1 MLWLDVAGRRH
12 ERRLG
17 ARGQQRLDA
26 AERAALVLE
35 LGLEFGLGL
44 ACGRSIGRLGRCIGL
59 PRCTGVLPIAAPK
72 GGHWSNGAEAVQ
84 RCRGGSVHLA
94 RDPERSRAVAEAVVD
109 ARLPGARMQGVGLR
123 PRAAGGGVCVR
134 GSPPNLYGRP
144 RLRLRAALPGSICLA
159 RRRCCWA
166 AGRVWLALTSCV
178 MSLTMLRASRRT
190 APSFPFSHASYSFS
204 ESEPDLL
211 PDSILRGQP
220 QRAAHGGT
228 AVVDVAV

>member
-1 MLWLDVAGRRH
+1 M
-12 ERRLG
+12 
-17 ARGQQRLDA
+17 
-26 AERAALVLE
+26 
-35 LGLEFGLGL
+35 
-44 ACGRSIGRLGRCIGL
+44 GRSIGRLGRCIGL
-59 PRCTGVLPIAAPK
+59 PRCK
-72 GGHWSNGAEAVQ
+72 GRCRSQRPRVGIGPMVQRLCRGAEAD
-84 RCRGGSVHLA
+84 RCTLHATQS
-94 RDPERSRAVAEAVVD
+94 AVVPSRKRSSML
-109 ARLPGARMQGVGLR
+109 ACQAHACRASACCGARW
-123 PRAAGGGVCVR
+123 RAACGGVCVR

-204 ESEPDLL
+204 ESESDLL
-211 PDSILRGQP
+211 PDSILRAQP
-220 QRAAHGGT
+220 PSSAAHGGT

>member
-1 MLWLDVAGRRH
+1 VHWAASVQ
-12 ERRLG
+12 G
-17 ARGQQRLDA
+17 A
-26 AERAALVLE
+26 
-35 LGLEFGLGL
+35 
-44 ACGRSIGRLGRCIGL
+44 L
-59 PRCTGVLPIAAPK
+59 PVAAPK
-72 GGHWSNGAEAVQ
+72 GVHWSNGAEAVQ

-94 RDPERSRAVAEAVVD
+94 CDPERSRAVAEAVVD
-109 ARLPGARMQGVGLR
+109 ARLPGARMQGRRLAAR
-123 PRAAGGGVCVR
+123 RSWRAACGGVCVR

-144 RLRLRAALPGSICLA
+144 RLRLRAALPASICLA

-204 ESEPDLL
+204 ESESDLL
-211 PDSILRGQP
+211 PDSILRVQP
-220 QRAAHGGT
+220 QEAADGGT

>member
-1 MLWLDVAGRRH
+1 MKLV
-12 ERRLG
+12 G
-17 ARGQQRLDA
+17 AIN
-26 AERAALVLE
+26 RAPWSVQSI
-35 LGLEFGLGL
+35 GGL
-44 ACGRSIGRLGRCIGL
+44 ARCI
-59 PRCTGVLPIAAPK
+59 GVLPIAAPK
-72 GGHWSNGAEAVQ
+72 GVHWSNGAEAVQ

-109 ARLPGARMQGVGLR
+109 ARLPGACMQGVGLR
-123 PRAAGGGVCVR
+123 RHSVAGGVWRRVCAWQ
-134 GSPPNLYGRP
+134 SAKP
-144 RLRLRAALPGSICLA
+144 LRAPATEAVRRSACLYLSAWLA

-204 ESEPDLL
+204 ESESDLL
-211 PDSILRGQP
+211 PDSILRAQP
-220 QRAAHGGT
+220 QPAADGGT

>member
-84 RCRGGSVHLA
+84 RMQR
-94 RDPERSRAVAEAVVD
+94 RI
-109 ARLPGARMQGVGLR
+109 GAPCTR
-123 PRAAGGGVCVR
+123 PRAQSCRRGSGRRCSPARRTHAGRRLAPAGGGRRRVCAWQ
-134 GSPPNLYGRP
+134 SAKP
-144 RLRLRAALPGSICLA
+144 LRAPAAEAARRSAWLYLSGEAALLLGGRARVARAHILRHVAHDAASEPPHRTLVSLLA
-159 RRRCCWA
+159 RL
-166 AGRVWLALTSCV
+166 VQL
-178 MSLTMLRASRRT
+178 
-190 APSFPFSHASYSFS
+190 
-204 ESEPDLL
+204 
-211 PDSILRGQP
+211 Q
-220 QRAAHGGT
+220 
-228 AVVDVAV
+228 